1 MVGQL
6 QIITQMISKN
16 MRLNTPEKL
25 ENLMKILLGK
35 KKKKKK
41 KLSTA
46 HPSPSVVTL

>member
-6 QIITQMISKN
+6 QTITQMISKN

-25 ENLMKILLGK
+25 EKFNENFIRK

>member
-1 MVGQL
+1 
-6 QIITQMISKN
+6 MISKN

-25 ENLMKILLGK
+25 EKFNENFYLEKEEK
-35 KKKKKK
+35 EKK